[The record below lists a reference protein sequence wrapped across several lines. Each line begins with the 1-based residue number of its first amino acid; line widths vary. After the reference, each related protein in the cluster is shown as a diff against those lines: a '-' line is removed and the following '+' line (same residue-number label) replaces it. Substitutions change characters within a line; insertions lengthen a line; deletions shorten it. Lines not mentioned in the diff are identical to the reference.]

1 MTETSRSA
9 GPSVHGYTSP
19 DAPSAWVGWVL
30 FAGLMMMLLGG
41 FAVIEGIVAL
51 VDKSYFHVGRH
62 GLLVHM
68 SYTGWGWVHIGIG
81 VVAVFAGASLLTG
94 KTWARVFTVAVA
106 LVNTFINLGFLAAF
120 PLWSL
125 IMITIDVLV
134 IWAVTVH
141 GREIRH
147 DYN

>member
-1 MTETSRSA
+1 MRRTT
-9 GPSVHGYTSP
+9 
-19 DAPSAWVGWVL
+19 
-30 FAGLMMMLLGG
+30 
-41 FAVIEGIVAL
+41 
-51 VDKSYFHVGRH
+51 
-62 GLLVHM
+62 
-68 SYTGWGWVHIGIG
+68 
-81 VVAVFAGASLLTG
+81 
-94 KTWARVFTVAVA
+94 TVAVA
-106 LVNTFINLGFLAAF
+106 LVNAFINLGFLAAF